1 MAVRRELRKAGARSL
16 GQGVRTVPDV
26 PAFAD
31 GMARAV
37 RLTNA
42 AGGQAMT
49 RQATGR
55 APEDAAG
62 FEATVREDPAE
73 RVFTAP
79 HHSPGSRP

>member
-1 MAVRRELRKAGARSL
+1 MAVRRELRKAGALSL
-16 GQGVRTVPDV
+16 GQGVRVVPDV
-26 PAFAD
+26 PVFAD
-31 GMARAV
+31 GMERAA

-49 RQATGR
+49 RHATGR

-62 FEATVREDPAE
+62 FEAMVCEDHAE
-73 RVFTAP
+73 RVFAAP